1 MAVTKYIWSRAGD
14 WLKQAPIEGPV
25 DRRNA
30 PFMQVLLICVALFVA
45 MNKAVLWSFSRDP
58 GSSELIVDALTDM
71 MIVAAAS
78 ISLFHI
84 RRGNFRHGVKL
95 YLVITLAA
103 GMLAYAF
110 IGLKRLSADPFPL
123 LLLGLAG
130 LMLGRRSLWT
140 VYAVLMV
147 TFALGAASDA
157 IHQLQHGDGQWQWKF
172 RPILGMTYLVVAVVL
187 DRTIAV
193 LRDTLA
199 VSDARG
205 LELERANERLRQEMA
220 DGERTMEHLVHA
232 QKMEAVGRIASGVAH
247 DFDNILGVILGY
259 TARRERLADGGI
271 KPLMDAMDG
280 IQTAA
285 ERAALISRQLLGFS
299 RHDRRTVVTMDLL
312 EVMREVTPMMRQLFG
327 AQTQV
332 TVRMPEQ
339 PVWVEMDHGQL
350 ELILLSIA
358 ANANDAMPAGGRF
371 DVSTSIQTDHVVV
384 ALCDSGTGIAAVDA
398 ARIFEP
404 FYTTKPIGSGTGL
417 GLSVARDV
425 LTRAGGDISVRSRR
439 GQGSTFTMRLPLAA
453 QTEVPRQ
460 RVTSPAN
467 R

>member
-1 MAVTKYIWSRAGD
+1 MTTYIWSRAGD
-14 WLKQAPIEGPV
+14 WFKRAPIEDPV

-30 PFMQVLLICVALFVA
+30 PFMQVLLICVAVFVA
-45 MNKAVLWSFSRDP
+45 VNNAMLWSFLRDP
-58 GSSELIVDALTDM
+58 GSSAPTVDALTDLI
-71 MIVAAAS
+71 IVAATG
-78 ISLFHI
+78 ISLFYI
-84 RRGNFRHGVKL
+84 RRGDFRRGVKI
-95 YLVITLAA
+95 YLTMTLVA
-103 GMLAYAF
+103 GTLAYAF
-110 IGLKRLSADPFPL
+110 IGLKRLTADPFPL

-147 TFALGAASDA
+147 TFALGATSDA
-157 IHQLQHGDGQWQWKF
+157 VHQLHQGDGQWQWKF
-172 RPILGMTYLVVAVVL
+172 RPILAVTYLVVAMVL

-193 LRDTLA
+193 LRETLA

-205 LELERANERLRQEMA
+205 LELERANQRLKQEMA

-271 KPLMDAMDG
+271 GPLMDAMDG

-299 RHDRRTVVTMDLL
+299 RHDRREIVTMDLR
-312 EVMREVTPMMRQLFG
+312 EVMREVVPMMRQLFD
-327 AQTQV
+327 ARTRV
-332 TVRMPEQ
+332 TVHMPQ
-339 PVWVEMDHGQL
+339 HSVWVEMDHGQL

-358 ANANDAMPAGGRF
+358 SNANDAMPAGGRF
-371 DVSTSIQTDHVVV
+371 DVSASIQTDHVVI
-384 ALCDSGTGIAAVDA
+384 ALNDSGTGIAAVDA

-439 GQGSTFTMRLPLAA
+439 GHGATFTMRLPLAA
-453 QTEVPRQ
+453 QPAMLRQ
-460 RVTSPAN
+460 RLTSPAN